1 MPQFTGCWGKKS
13 DLERFSQAL
22 KHQCSL
28 FRAFTNVFQRSR
40 PPCAAMAR
48 ASRSF
53 MCSSCDWVEKMRHV
67 VAPKRPPPIRVDA
80 RGHSQMAHLWVESRL
95 PFEHEDKRNLLGT
108 GFPRMCNALYLRLKW
123 LHRPVQ
129 CSRFV
134 LTRGEIELCE
144 SSSSLQVPVNAPR
157 PH

>member
-1 MPQFTGCWGKKS
+1 METIFPHVKMPQFTGCWGKKS

-53 MCSSCDWVEKMRHV
+53 MCSSCYWVEKMRHV

-80 RGHSQMAHLWVESRL
+80 RRHSQMAHLWRSE
-95 PFEHEDKRNLLGT
+95 EHTSELQSHRDLHS
-108 GFPRMCNALYLRLKW
+108 FP
-123 LHRPVQ
+123 
-129 CSRFV
+129 
-134 LTRGEIELCE
+134 TRR
-144 SSSSLQVPVNAPR
+144 SSDL
-157 PH
+157 